1 MKRPL
6 AAPFAF
12 CLAALIGAVQPA
24 ATAAPQ
30 PVDAALVLAVDVSGS
45 VNDER
50 FNLQRDGYAAAF
62 ASPQVADAIAAGPN
76 HAILVTL
83 VEWSGT
89 GQQKQVIDWTVLD
102 GKSTAE
108 SFGSALAEMPRAFSE
123 MTALGDAIDYAG
135 KLLRNGGF
143 GQARLIVDVSGDGST
158 NAGRRANL
166 ARDDAVAAGVTINGL
181 PILAEEPNLDKFYRE
196 NVIGGEDAF
205 LVVAHG
211 FDDFA
216 DAIRNKLVREIAGV
230 RDPRI
235 ITLAAGPGFGP

>member
-1 MKRPL
+1 
-6 AAPFAF
+6 
-12 CLAALIGAVQPA
+12 
-24 ATAAPQ
+24 
-30 PVDAALVLAVDVSGS
+30 
-45 VNDER
+45 
-50 FNLQRDGYAAAF
+50 
-62 ASPQVADAIAAGPN
+62 
-76 HAILVTL
+76 
-83 VEWSGT
+83 
-89 GQQKQVIDWTVLD
+89 
-102 GKSTAE
+102 
-108 SFGSALAEMPRAFSE
+108 

-230 RDPRI
+230 RDPRV